1 MAFLH
6 GLYVT
11 TPSEYIYFIFVR
23 DEEFNSHPSFR
34 CLKLEDSYS
43 EAYAYKSVISLLLG
57 DPLYG
62 AVYVIVV
69 AWSFQPLL
77 LLDIG
82 SLG

>member
-1 MAFLH
+1 M
-6 GLYVT
+6 
-11 TPSEYIYFIFVR
+11 IYASTK
-23 DEEFNSHPSFR
+23 EFNSHPSFR

-62 AVYVIVV
+62 AVYVIVA